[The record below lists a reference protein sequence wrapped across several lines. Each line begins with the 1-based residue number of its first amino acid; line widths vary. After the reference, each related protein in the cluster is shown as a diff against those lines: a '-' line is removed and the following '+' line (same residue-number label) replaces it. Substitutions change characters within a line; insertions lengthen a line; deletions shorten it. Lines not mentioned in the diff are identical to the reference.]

1 MGWRDTLS
9 VDAQKHLGDII
20 EVPTIHTKPPVKG
33 ESDPKAPSSVCIV
46 PGFIIPD
53 KSGDDVQAPLIA
65 SNHLQQ
71 FYVGQT
77 VSYRIPI
84 VTHATSYFWE
94 SRTGTIEAIDIHNER
109 LTIIPESE
117 EQPLKIVS
125 WCYCQPK
132 APPDEN

>member
-20 EVPTIHTKPPVKG
+20 EVPTIHTKLQVKG
-33 ESDPKAPSSVCIV
+33 ENDPQNTSSVCIV

-53 KSGDDVQAPLIA
+53 KSGDDVQDPLIA
-65 SNHLQQ
+65 SNHLPQ

-94 SRTGTIEAIDIHNER
+94 SHTATIEAIDIHNER
-109 LTIIPESE
+109 LAILPKSE
-117 EQPLKIVS
+117 NQPRKIVS

-132 APPDEN
+132 ASTDET